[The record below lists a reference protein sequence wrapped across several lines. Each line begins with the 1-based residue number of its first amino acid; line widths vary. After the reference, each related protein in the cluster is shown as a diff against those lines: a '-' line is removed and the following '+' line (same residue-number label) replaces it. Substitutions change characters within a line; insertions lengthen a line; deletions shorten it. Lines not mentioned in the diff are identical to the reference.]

1 MSLEE
6 ESTRKREIEGL
17 FDALTFHKLNNG
29 LILTEDEEDEILL
42 LGKKIE
48 VLPIWK
54 WLLT

>member
-1 MSLEE
+1 M
-6 ESTRKREIEGL
+6 
-17 FDALTFHKLNNG
+17 DALTFHKLDTG

-54 WLLT
+54 WFLM